1 MTDPITLSPAELI
14 RRGEAFS
21 RAWRMKEAYA
31 DLTAALRLAPDDPE
45 LRYQIGR
52 HHMRNGHVEM
62 ALIAFHDLRRRVP
75 GYRDVAAR
83 FETCLGRLRFPPPF
97 DITADLIAVLDAGQI
112 DDLQAAR
119 IIARV
124 LTSRHGFAADM
135 ALDDARIATITSNRL
150 FRLYLRMCRNIDPAI
165 EAVMRRLRRLA
176 AGLEPGPALP
186 PGLLADLAIGFANG
200 DYVVDQPADE
210 AAVADRLRA
219 ALTGAE
225 AVVPGAAPGPVMTLA
240 LYEAPP
246 VAAVAQIR
254 SAGADDDGIAAFI
267 ARFHDEPLALAA
279 EPVATLG
286 RAEPATTNAV
296 SARVR
301 SQYETAPYPRWRG
314 VASTGITDF
323 PGTLAHALPVAA
335 LPDSVTAAMPA
346 QPDVLIAGC
355 GTGRHP
361 ARRARTT
368 TCGSLLAIDLSHT
381 SLAYASLKA
390 RELGLADEI
399 RFARADILDLPALL
413 PPASFDLVE
422 AVGVLHHMDDPF
434 RGWQVLRDLL
444 RPGGWMRIGLYSR
457 TARRHITRARAWLA
471 DRNWGKTP
479 EDIRRFRRELIA
491 GRLDLALEPLAA
503 FADLH
508 NLHHLRDLLFH
519 EQELTFTPEMI
530 RDHLDRLG
538 LTFAGFSTGEPEI
551 LHAYR
556 QRFPE
561 DPTATDLDRWAAF
574 EADHP
579 DAFLGMYQ
587 FWCYDPRQGGMV
599 AGENVVRIR
608 SSGGRSANPPG

>member
-1 MTDPITLSPAELI
+1 MADPIALSPAELT
-14 RRGEAFS
+14 RRGAAFS

-62 ALIAFHDLRRRVP
+62 ALIVFHDLRRRAP

-97 DITADLIAVLDAGQI
+97 DISADLIAVLETGQI

-119 IIARV
+119 IITQV
-124 LTSRHGFAADM
+124 LTSRHGIAADM
-135 ALDDARIATITSNRL
+135 GLDDARIATITSNRL
-150 FRLYLRMCRNIDPAI
+150 FRLYLRTCRNIDPAI
-165 EAVMRRLRRLA
+165 EAVMLRLRRRA

-186 PGLLADLAIGFANG
+186 AGLLADLAIGFAND
-200 DYVVDQPADE
+200 DYVVDWPTDE
-210 AAVADRLRA
+210 AAVADRLRT

-225 AVVPGAAPGPVMTLA
+225 AVVPGAAPGLVMTLA

-254 SAGADDDGIAAFI
+254 SAAADDEGIAAFI

-279 EPVATLG
+279 EPVEMLG
-286 RAEPATTNAV
+286 RAETATTDAV

-314 VASTGITDF
+314 VVKNITDF
-323 PGTLAHALPVAA
+323 PDTLARAL
-335 LPDSVTAAMPA
+335 PA

-361 ARRARTT
+361 ANWASAT
-368 TCGSLLAIDLSHT
+368 TCRSLLAIDLSRN
-381 SLAYASLKA
+381 SLAYAAVKM
-390 RELGLADEI
+390 RELGLADRI

-413 PPASFDLVE
+413 PPASFDLIE
-422 AVGVLHHMDDPF
+422 AVGVLHHMADPF

-479 EDIRRFRRELIA
+479 ADIRRFRRELVA
-491 GRLDLALEPLAA
+491 GRLDPALDPLK
-503 FADLH
+503 DITDIH

-519 EQELTFTPEMI
+519 EQELTFTPGMI

-538 LTFAGFSTGEPEI
+538 LTFAGFSTGRPEI
-551 LHAYR
+551 LHTYR
-556 QRFPE
+556 HRFPE

-587 FWCYDPRQGGMV
+587 FWCYDPQGG
-599 AGENVVRIR
+599 AVRI
-608 SSGGRSANPPG
+608 

>member
-1 MTDPITLSPAELI
+1 MTDPIALSPAELT
-14 RRGEAFS
+14 RRGAAFS

-45 LRYQIGR
+45 VRYQMGR

-62 ALIAFHDLRRRVP
+62 ALIAFHELRRRTP
-75 GYRDVAAR
+75 GYRDVAER

-97 DITADLIAVLDAGQI
+97 DITADLIAALDTGQI

-119 IIARV
+119 IIAQV
-124 LTSRHGFAADM
+124 LTRRHGIAADM
-135 ALDDARIATITSNRL
+135 ALDDTRIATITSNRL

-165 EAVMRRLRRLA
+165 EAVMRRLRRRA

-186 PGLLADLAIGFANG
+186 AGLLADLAIGFANG
-200 DYVVDQPADE
+200 DYVVDWPADE
-210 AAVADRLRA
+210 AAVADRLRT

-225 AVVPGAAPGPVMTLA
+225 AVVPGAVSSLVMTLA

-246 VAAVAQIR
+246 VAAVAQTR
-254 SAGADDDGIAAFI
+254 SAAADDDGIAAFI

-279 EPVATLG
+279 EPVAMLG
-286 RAEPATTNAV
+286 QSEPTATNAV

-301 SQYETAPYPRWRG
+301 HQYETAPYPRWRG
-314 VASTGITDF
+314 LLPPAVRDF
-323 PGTLAHALPVAA
+323 RETLARSLPLAD
-335 LPDSVTAAMPA
+335 LPASVTRHLPA
-346 QPDVLIAGC
+346 RPDILIAGC

-361 ARRARTT
+361 ARRARAT
-368 TCGSLLAIDLSHT
+368 TCRSLLAIDLSHA
-381 SLAYASLKA
+381 SLAYAALKA

-413 PPASFDLVE
+413 PSASFDLVE
-422 AVGVLHHMDDPF
+422 AAGVLHHMDDPF

-457 TARRHITRARAWLA
+457 TARRTVTRARAWLA
-471 DRNWGKTP
+471 ERSWGKTP
-479 EDIRRFRRELIA
+479 EDIRRFRRELVA
-491 GRLDLALEPLAA
+491 GRLDPALEPLAA

-508 NLHHLRDLLFH
+508 NLNHLRDLLFH

-538 LTFAGFSTGEPEI
+538 LTFAGFSPSQPEI
-551 LHAYR
+551 LYAYR

-587 FWCYDPRQGGMV
+587 FWCYDPRQGDMST
-599 AGENVVRIR
+599 GESAVRIQ
-608 SSGGRSANPPG
+608 SSGGRSVHLPG